1 MKWLDRP
8 VRLPAVEKEYGR
20 AGAEMRRHGCLSV
33 AAGCSQGICRG
44 RLLCLLLS
52 LWCGGVFFWVKK
64 LVVSGIV
71 AIFAVTFGRMRSGR
85 RRNVRVRCG
94 FGAARARA
102 YQGVGEPISLSVR

>member
-1 MKWLDRP
+1 MVVPAPRCVGTAVFLSRQVV
-8 VRLPAVEKEYGR
+8 VRA
-20 AGAEMRRHGCLSV
+20 SV
-33 AAGCSQGICRG
+33 GDDC
-44 RLLCLLLS
+44 CLLLS
-52 LWCGGVFFWVKK
+52 LWCGGCVFLVKK
-64 LVVSGIV
+64 LVMSGIV